1 MKTGSEKIVK
11 KLVQELEK
19 LPLPDSLKN
28 ESDLEFAVLPA
39 IKRFIQKELK
49 VNNLRSIL
57 YHHGKSKEEKESW
70 SESKQFQNIELLG
83 THTYD
88 MLIRHP
94 KVGSVVLEFKY
105 AASPKNPL
113 TNRIQRI
120 IGQSLIA
127 KLKHD
132 CVISCLVFRKKGK
145 IPKPGL
151 LEKLKKDL
159 QENHKIYLIVRSH

>member
-1 MKTGSEKIVK
+1 MKIGSERIVK

-19 LPLPDSLKN
+19 LPLPESLKN
-28 ESDLEFAVLPA
+28 ESDLEFAMLPA
-39 IKRFIQKELK
+39 IKRFIQEELK
-49 VNNLRSIL
+49 ADDLKGVL
-57 YHHGKSKEEKESW
+57 YHHGKNKEEKKLW

-83 THTYD
+83 IHTYD

-94 KVGSVVLEFKY
+94 KVGSLVLEFKY
-105 AASPKNPL
+105 AASSKNPL

-132 CVISCLVFRKKGK
+132 YVISCLVFRRKRKM
-145 IPKPGL
+145 PKLGL
-151 LEKLKKDL
+151 LERLKKDL
-159 QENHKIYLIVRSH
+159 QENYRIYLIVRSH